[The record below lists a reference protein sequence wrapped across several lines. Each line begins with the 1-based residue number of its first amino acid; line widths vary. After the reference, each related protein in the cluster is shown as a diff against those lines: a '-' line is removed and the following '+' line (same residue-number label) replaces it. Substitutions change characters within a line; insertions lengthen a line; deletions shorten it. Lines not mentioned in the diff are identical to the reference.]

1 MVSVRRAAPVLLL
14 VMAIPIFAA
23 AKKSS
28 HPPRELHRV
37 GDHYTAY
44 NPPDPSTYPAGAKTY
59 TIKAGDTLWAL
70 GNQFYGN
77 AYLWPQL
84 WEANTW
90 ITDAHWI
97 YPGDVLL
104 VEGEATSSASVDTGT
119 AATTTTQTETSTSQQ
134 NQVPMTTA
142 EVSPVVGPPVALGS
156 EADIYCYGYI
166 GDPHEAMPNHVSSFE
181 DVEVL
186 YQPGAEEQTNGVTKG
201 DLVYIEG
208 GIATG
213 ITPGDVYLVVQ
224 PGEMVYHPRTNALL
238 GRYYDFRGQ
247 IRILCADDHSARAVV
262 TDACKEIHA
271 GAKLK
276 PWPQLPI
283 PLARIPSLPG
293 FCDDPN
299 GKMGGY
305 IVSSFG
311 WEGALGEGNL
321 VMIDLGRDDQV
332 QPGDFFTI
340 WRESPV
346 AGQPRQVLGEL
357 AVLTTESHTSTA
369 KIMAMRRAM
378 VPGDRI
384 EAK

>member
-14 VMAIPIFAA
+14 VMAIPVFAA

-28 HPPRELHRV
+28 HPPRELHRA

-44 NPPDPSTYPAGAKTY
+44 NPPDASTYPAGAKTY
-59 TIKAGDTLWAL
+59 TIKRGDTLWAL
-70 GNQFYGN
+70 GKQFYGN

-104 VEGEATSSASVDTGT
+104 VEGEANSSAAVDTGT
-119 AATTTTQTETSTSQQ
+119 AATTTQTDTSANQQ
-134 NQVPMTTA
+134 NQVPVTTA
-142 EVSPVVGPPVALGS
+142 EVSPVIGPPVPLGS
-156 EADIYCYGYI
+156 EGDVYCFGYI
-166 GDPHEAMPNHVSSFE
+166 GDPHEAMPNYISSFE
-181 DVEVL
+181 DVEAL
-186 YQPGAEEQTNGVTKG
+186 YQPGAEEQTNGVSSG
-201 DLVYIEG
+201 DLIYING

-213 ITPGDVYLVVQ
+213 ITPGDVYLVVE
-224 PGEMVYHPRTNALL
+224 PGDMVYHPRTNALL

-247 IRILCADDHSARAVV
+247 IRILCADDHSARAIV
-262 TDACKEIHA
+262 TESCKEIHA
-271 GAKLK
+271 GARLK

-305 IVSSFG
+305 IVSSYG
-311 WEGALGEGNL
+311 WEGALAEGNL

-357 AVLTTESHTSTA
+357 AVLTTESHTATA
-369 KIMAMRRAM
+369 KIMAMRRTM

>member
-1 MVSVRRAAPVLLL
+1 MVSVRRVAPVLLL
-14 VMAIPIFAA
+14 VMAIPVFAA
-23 AKKSS
+23 AKKSSS

-44 NPPDPSTYPAGAKTY
+44 NPPDPSTYPANAKTY

-97 YPGDVLL
+97 YPGDVVL
-104 VEGEATSSASVDTGT
+104 VQGEGTQQTANVDTGT
-119 AATTTTQTETSTSQQ
+119 AATTHTATETSSAQMP
-134 NQVPMTTA
+134 VTTA
-142 EVSPVVGPPVALGS
+142 EVSPVVGPPVPLGN
-156 EADIYCYGYI
+156 EADIYCFGYL
-166 GDPHEAMPNHVSSFE
+166 GDPNESMPNSISSFE

-186 YQPGAEEQTNGVTKG
+186 YQPGAEEQTNGVSMG
-201 DLVYIEG
+201 DLIYING
-208 GIATG
+208 GTATG
-213 ITPGDVYLVVQ
+213 INPGEVYQVVEPGDL
-224 PGEMVYHPRTNALL
+224 VYHPRTNKLL

-247 IRILCADDHSARAVV
+247 IKVLCADDHHARAVV
-262 TDACKEIHA
+262 TDACKEMHA

-283 PLARIPSLPG
+283 PLARIPAMPG

-299 GKMGGY
+299 GKTGGY
-305 IVSSFG
+305 IVSSLG
-311 WEGALGEGNL
+311 WEGALAEGNL

-332 QPGDFFTI
+332 QPGDFFTV

-346 AGQPRQVLGEL
+346 AGQPRQVLGEIG
-357 AVLTTESHTSTA
+357 VLTTEAHTATA
-369 KIMAMRRAM
+369 RVLDMRRTMIA
-378 VPGDRI
+378 GDHI